1 MTDKISSHE
10 SAILNDFS
18 ERPQTSSLEPVDS
31 GCLEELLQRDTRLIY
46 WRTLSDS
53 PSVVSAAAPDTVDYR
68 LWIQPVDEIAQVNL
82 TFCRWIGYRRSEL
95 GAAAETGSGN
105 VTANEGVICIRHRGV
120 AILLG

>member
-31 GCLEELLQRDTRLIY
+31 GCLEELLLRDTRLIY

-53 PSVVSAAAPDTVDYR
+53 PSVVSAAA
-68 LWIQPVDEIAQVNL
+68 
-82 TFCRWIGYRRSEL
+82 
-95 GAAAETGSGN
+95 ETGSGN
-105 VTANEGVICIRHRGV
+105 GTANEGVICIRHHGV

>member
-31 GCLEELLQRDTRLIY
+31 GCLEELLLRDARLIY

-68 LWIQPVDEIAQVNL
+68 LWIQPVDATDWLTLRMSRPSTAKGVNFENL
-82 TFCRWIGYRRSEL
+82 PKWRL
-95 GAAAETGSGN
+95 
-105 VTANEGVICIRHRGV
+105 
-120 AILLG
+120 